1 VLLSFYYLLS
11 ILNILPNHAEE
22 GEGEGEGEEEEEHI
36 GRISEI
42 NVANTSFESG
52 QRLCINPSTMV
63 PKRRFRV
70 M

>member
-1 VLLSFYYLLS
+1 MLLSFYYLLS
-11 ILNILPNHAEE
+11 ILNILPSHAE
-22 GEGEGEGEEEEEHI
+22 EGEGEGEEEEEHI

-42 NVANTSFESG
+42 NVANTLFESG